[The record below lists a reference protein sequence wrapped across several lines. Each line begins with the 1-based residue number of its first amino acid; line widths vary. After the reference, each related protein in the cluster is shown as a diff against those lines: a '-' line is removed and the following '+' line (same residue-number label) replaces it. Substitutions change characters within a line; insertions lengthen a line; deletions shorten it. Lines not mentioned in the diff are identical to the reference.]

1 MGAQRSFVYRLE
13 AIGYDATDRCLRSLR
28 RFPDRDEAPRL
39 LKKGNAVVSARDVIT
54 DTSGSHLPVESRD
67 LFSLIARN
75 GAVSRSELE
84 QLSGSSRTTVVQ
96 RLATLFNANLVRET
110 EKVLPTGGRPSKLL
124 SVNEEFALI
133 AAVDIGESRTRVAL
147 TDLTP
152 KIVVEEAFPTDL
164 DDEPTS
170 ILEQIGACIE
180 RLLPQIG
187 RPIEDVIGVGIC
199 LPSRIDYKTARVF
212 GPSVM
217 HGWYELDIRG
227 WFWDRYKIKVFADND
242 VNLMAL
248 AEYKTYWPNEDYFFF
263 IKAGTGIGGGF
274 ISGGEVY
281 RGGRGAAADIGHIQL
296 DLPNPPLCRCGKLG
310 CLEAYSGGWAIAR
323 DLRAIG
329 IEARNARD
337 VIGIVKRNVPEAIQ
351 LIRAAGKGFGEVTA
365 NVVSVLNPNLI
376 VVGGTLAEAGE
387 HLMAG
392 IRELVNQR
400 CLPLATQT
408 LQIVRAKSGDRA
420 GILGAAHLVFEEQL
434 VGGGSHSRDKVH
446 VAR

>member
-1 MGAQRSFVYRLE
+1 MV
-13 AIGYDATDRCLRSLR
+13 T
-28 RFPDRDEAPRL
+28 
-39 LKKGNAVVSARDVIT
+39 ARDILT
-54 DTSGSHLPVESRD
+54 DTSGTHLPVESRD

-84 QLSGSSRTTVVQ
+84 RLSGSSRTTIVQ
-96 RLATLFNANLVRET
+96 RLGVLFNANLVRET

-124 SVNEEFALI
+124 SLNEDFGLI
-133 AAVDIGESRTRVAL
+133 IAVDVGESVTRVAL
-147 TDLTP
+147 TDLSP
-152 KIVVEEAFPTDL
+152 KILVEEVFPTDL
-164 DDEPTS
+164 EDDPTS
-170 ILEQIGACIE
+170 ILGQIAACFE
-180 RLLPQIG
+180 RLLPEVG
-187 RPIEDVIGVGIC
+187 RPVDDVIGIGLC
-199 LPSRIDYKTARVF
+199 LPARIDYKNARVF

-217 HGWYELDIRG
+217 HRWEDFDIRG
-227 WFWDRYKIKVFADND
+227 WFWDRYQIKVFADND

-248 AEYKTYWPNEDYFFF
+248 AEYKNYWPDEDCFFF

-274 ISGGEVY
+274 ISCGEVY

-323 DLRAIG
+323 DLRALG

-337 VIGIVKRNVPEAIQ
+337 VISIVKRNVPEAIQ

-365 NVVSVLNPNLI
+365 NVVSVLNPNLV

-400 CLPLATQT
+400 CLPLATQS
-408 LQIVRAKSGDRA
+408 LEIVMARSGDHA
-420 GILGAAHLVFEEQL
+420 GILGAAQLVFEEQL
-434 VGGGSHSRDKVH
+434 VGGGGCRDRLQSLTRNSPG
-446 VAR
+446 AGI

>member
-1 MGAQRSFVYRLE
+1 M
-13 AIGYDATDRCLRSLR
+13 
-28 RFPDRDEAPRL
+28 
-39 LKKGNAVVSARDVIT
+39 VSARDVIT
-54 DTSGSHLPVESRD
+54 DTSGTHLPVESRD

-84 QLSGSSRTTVVQ
+84 RLSGSSRTTVVQ
-96 RLATLFNANLVRET
+96 RLGMLFNANLVRET

-124 SVNEEFALI
+124 SLNEEFALI
-133 AAVDIGESRTRVAL
+133 AAVDVGESQTRVAL
-147 TDLTP
+147 TDLAP
-152 KIVVEEAFPTDL
+152 KILAEEVFATDL
-164 DDEPTS
+164 DDAPTA
-170 ILEQIGACIE
+170 ILEQIAACLE
-180 RLLPQIG
+180 RLLPQVG
-187 RPIEDVIGVGIC
+187 RPMDDVIGVGLC
-199 LPSRIDYKTARVF
+199 LPSRIDYKNARVF

-217 HGWYELDIRG
+217 HGWYDFDIRG
-227 WFWDRYKIKVFADND
+227 WFRDRYDIQVFADND

-248 AEYKTYWPNEDYFFF
+248 AEYKTYWPDEDCFFF

-274 ISGGEVY
+274 ISCGEVY

-337 VIGIVKRNVPEAIQ
+337 VINVVKRNVPEAIQ

-365 NVVSVLNPNLI
+365 NVVSVLNPNLV

-387 HLMAG
+387 HLMVG

-400 CLPLATQT
+400 CLPLATQS

-420 GILGAAHLVFEEQL
+420 GVLGAAHLVYEEQL
-434 VGGGSHSRDKVH
+434 AGVGRCRVGERGHM
-446 VAR
+446 AR